1 VRGAFAIGG
10 YGGVLTLH
18 LLGSIIG
25 VRGLQEWLTVAG
37 IPLAAATAAY
47 TAYLFAQAKARD
59 LWQSPLLPPH
69 MLVQSVLLGAA
80 VLLPFGQA
88 THDVRWILG
97 GAALTHVLMVLG
109 EITLTHPTAHA
120 HLAVKEM
127 TRRSYAVPFWLGL
140 ILVAVA
146 VAAPWIGV
154 VAIAP
159 ALLGVLFHEHAF
171 VQSGQSVPLA

>member
-1 VRGAFAIGG
+1 
-10 YGGVLTLH
+10 
-18 LLGSIIG
+18 
-25 VRGLQEWLTVAG
+25 
-37 IPLAAATAAY
+37 
-47 TAYLFAQAKARD
+47 
-59 LWQSPLLPPH
+59 
-69 MLVQSVLLGAA
+69 
-80 VLLPFGQA
+80 LLPFGQA
-88 THDVRWILG
+88 THDLHWILG

-127 TRRSYAVPFWLGL
+127 TRRRYAVPFWLGL

-146 VAAPWIGV
+146 VGAPWIGV